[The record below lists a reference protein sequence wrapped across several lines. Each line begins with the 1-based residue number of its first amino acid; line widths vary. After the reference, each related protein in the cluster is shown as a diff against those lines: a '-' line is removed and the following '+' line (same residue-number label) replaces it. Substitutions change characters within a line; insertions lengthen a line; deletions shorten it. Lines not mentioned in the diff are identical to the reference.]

1 MIRTSELRRRAEHR
15 LDRQSQAP
23 ALQSVAAEQLQQVPP
38 LLEYG
43 GMRSDHTLILSI
55 LSEI

>member
-23 ALQSVAAEQLQQVPP
+23 ALQSVAAEQLQQVPLGQELRRRAEHHLDRGKGASP
-38 LLEYG
+38 
-43 GMRSDHTLILSI
+43 I
-55 LSEI
+55 